1 VEGLLTGAVGAD
13 KSGSVVDVSDCA
25 AGDLTA
31 EEEEAPAGEEDTCSS
46 LAAWPVWYG
55 DDDADV
61 AAAGEAA
68 TSTLTGAAGACL
80 FLTTTCFDSDTLTG
94 SGAAD

>member
-1 VEGLLTGAVGAD
+1 MEGPLKNAVGAD
-13 KSGSVVDVSDCA
+13 ESGFVVDASDCA

-46 LAAWPVWYG
+46 LAAWPVCCEG
-55 DDDADV
+55 DEADV

-68 TSTLTGAAGACL
+68 MSTLTEAAGACL
-80 FLTTTCFDSDTLTG
+80 CLTTICFDSDTLTG

>member
-1 VEGLLTGAVGAD
+1 MKGAVGAD
-13 KSGSVVDVSDCA
+13 ESGSVVDASEERA

-31 EEEEAPAGEEDTCSS
+31 EGEEAPAGEEDTCSS

-80 FLTTTCFDSDTLTG
+80 FLTTTCFDADT
-94 SGAAD
+94 

>member
-1 VEGLLTGAVGAD
+1 MKGAVGAD
-13 KSGSVVDVSDCA
+13 ESGSVVDASEERA

-31 EEEEAPAGEEDTCSS
+31 EGEEAPAGEEDTCSS
-46 LAAWPVWYG
+46 LAAWPLCCG
-55 DDDADV
+55 DDEADV
-61 AAAGEAA
+61 AGAGEAA
-68 TSTLTGAAGACL
+68 MSTLTGATGACL

>member
-1 VEGLLTGAVGAD
+1 LKGAVGAD
-13 KSGSVVDVSDCA
+13 ESGSVVDAPEECA

-31 EEEEAPAGEEDTCSS
+31 EEEEAPAGEEDICSS
-46 LAAWPVWYG
+46 LAAWPVCCG
-55 DDDADV
+55 DDEADV

-80 FLTTTCFDSDTLTG
+80 FLTTTCFDSDKLTG